1 MSRVPHQHHRLK
13 WLPVPWLLLALVVP
27 MLVAPAQAQL
37 LGAVPEIR
45 IPAVAPVVDRVV
57 DTPRELQA
65 RVADPVLRRLLQ
77 RHSDLVALDPHGA
90 AIVRNEVVAIDPDDA
105 ALALARAN
113 GFEVGAPRG
122 LDELGLRVAVLRAPA
137 GVDTAT
143 ALARLRALD
152 PHGSY
157 DFNHLYS
164 GSASTVDNEGE
175 ARAPPSAATTGP
187 LRIGL
192 IDSGVSRTH
201 PALRGV
207 EIHAWG
213 CDGKQVPGKH
223 GTAIASLLA
232 ATTLYSADIYC
243 GAPTGGSA
251 TAFAAAMGWMAREHV
266 AVVNISL
273 VGPDNALLRRATEA
287 LLARGY
293 VLVAAVGNDGP
304 AAAPLFPAAYP
315 GVLGVTAVDAR
326 ERVLPEALR
335 GAQVDFAAFGSGLRV
350 ADPDGGWHKARG
362 TSYAAPLVARAAAA
376 AIAGTGPGEGVPAK
390 VRAQLE
396 AAALDLGARGR
407 DDTYGYGL
415 VSAKP

>member
-1 MSRVPHQHHRLK
+1 MSGDPRQRHRPK
-13 WLPVPWLLLALVVP
+13 WPPALWLLLALA
-27 MLVAPAQAQL
+27 APAQAQL
-37 LGAVPEIR
+37 LGGVPQVR
-45 IPAVAPVVDRVV
+45 IPPATPIVEPVVEQVADA
-57 DTPRELQA
+57 PRELQA
-65 RVADPVLRRLLQ
+65 RVADPVLRRLLR
-77 RHSDLVALDPHGA
+77 RHPGLVALDPHGA
-90 AIVRNEVVAIDPDDA
+90 AIVRNEVVAIDPGDE

-113 GFEVGAPRG
+113 GFEVGTPRE
-122 LDELGLRVAVLRAPA
+122 LDGLGLRVAVLRAPA
-137 GVDTAT
+137 GVDTAA
-143 ALARLRALD
+143 ALARLRKLD
-152 PHGSY
+152 PRGSY
-157 DFNHLYS
+157 DFNHLYF
-164 GSASTVDNEGE
+164 G
-175 ARAPPSAATTGP
+175 SAATAVAGPGANAPAPVAPAVP

-192 IDSGVSRTH
+192 IDSGVSRGH
-201 PALRGV
+201 PALRGT

-213 CDGKQVPGKH
+213 CDGKQVPGEH

-251 TAFAAAMGWMAREHV
+251 TGFAAAMGWMARQHV
-266 AVVNISL
+266 TVVNISL

-287 LLARGY
+287 LVARGY

-326 ERVLPEALR
+326 DRVLPEALR
-335 GAQVDFAAFGSGLRV
+335 GAQVDFAAVGSGLRV
-350 ADPDGGWHKARG
+350 ADPGGGWHKARG
-362 TSYAAPLVARAAAA
+362 TSYATPLVARAAAT
-376 AIAGTGPGEGVPAK
+376 AIAGAGPGDGLPAK

-396 AAALDLGARGR
+396 AAALDLGAHGR